1 VTKIEYLE
9 LNSLGKLR
17 TGYSATKKI
26 EVLPEN
32 ATHWTIPIRAISK
45 DLQQIEWSNLEPIQF
60 QGDASRYLVK
70 NGDVLISIRSIF
82 VAIYIDKIPDNVLVN
97 HNWVIF
103 SPFKR
108 LNPKYFVWWF
118 NHPTTKQYLARFISG
133 SALVSFFSLS
143 KLKELKVPIPTLKQ
157 QSAIATL
164 HQLRQRERELIQKLE
179 KKREMLFNALTL
191 KLSQGDL

>member
-1 VTKIEYLE
+1 VSRIKLVRKVTDGLQRDEKNRGI
-9 LNSLGKLR
+9 
-17 TGYSATKKI
+17 TGNRS
-26 EVLPEN
+26 N
-32 ATHWTIPIRAISK
+32 WNCPIRAISK

-103 SPFKR
+103 STFKR

-118 NHPTTKQYLARFISG
+118 NHPKTKQYLTRFITG

-143 KLKELKVPIPTLKQ
+143 KLKELKVPVPTSEQ
-157 QSAIATL
+157 QSNIATL
-164 HQLRQRERELIQKLE
+164 HQLRQQEKELTRKLE
-179 KKREMLFNALTL
+179 EKREMLFNALTL
-191 KLSQGDL
+191 KLAKGDLQ